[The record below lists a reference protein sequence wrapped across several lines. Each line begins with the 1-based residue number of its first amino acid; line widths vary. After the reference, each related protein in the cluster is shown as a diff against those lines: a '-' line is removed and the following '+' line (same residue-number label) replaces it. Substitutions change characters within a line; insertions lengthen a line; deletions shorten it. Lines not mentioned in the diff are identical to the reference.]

1 MSAPVNIVHPSI
13 LKHEYL
19 HILNTM
25 NPCGQSYIEI
35 IDRYVEEAT
44 RYERNTSLGVVHGN
58 GNGKNL
64 RYIENQVIEIL
75 DGILNDGAVP
85 LDVAFC
91 RLIIILPY
99 VQFRSRYA
107 CEFIGFF
114 IYFIVGSCFPTL
126 RQNIKLNRE
135 SHSYQR
141 SKVLQYLMETYFA
154 QLNDT
159 RCIRFKYSG
168 QKSTLAIS
176 TVLQQYVNTATEHG
190 DAAVASI
197 ICDYVQYP
205 HHEFVYFINNFLWH
219 FQLHRH
225 LKRCAWQ
232 FSNLVQFFVNDTTNG
247 HLLPRLLSS
256 ECFCDH
262 ADERLTYEAHRMALM
277 NLKTCEDLSRYFD
290 RNINAS
296 IRCYM
301 NPQ

>member
-25 NPCGQSYIEI
+25 NPCGQSYI

-44 RYERNTSLGVVHGN
+44 RYERNTIFGVVHGIC
-58 GNGKNL
+58 KNL
-64 RYIENQVIEIL
+64 NLRFIEHEVIEIL
-75 DGILNDGAVP
+75 NGILNDGAVP

-99 VQFRSRYA
+99 VQPRGGQYA
-107 CEFIGFF
+107 PEFIRFF
-114 IYFIVGSCFPTL
+114 LYFILGSCFPTL
-126 RQNIKLNRE
+126 RQNIKFDRE
-135 SHSYQR
+135 SPLYQR

-154 QLNDT
+154 QLNDA

-225 LKRCAWQ
+225 WKRCAWQ
-232 FSNLVQFFVNDTTNG
+232 FFNLVQHFVHDTTNG
-247 HLLPRLLSS
+247 HLLPRLLISDY
-256 ECFCDH
+256 FCDH
-262 ADERLTYEAHRMALM
+262 GDERLTYEAHRMALM
-277 NLKTCEDLSRYFD
+277 KVKTGEDLSRYF
-290 RNINAS
+290 
-296 IRCYM
+296 
-301 NPQ
+301 